1 MAPVKTAVVE
11 WLEAVNPGYG
21 AKFGAAFEE
30 AGAENTNH
38 ILHIGADVRGEL
50 DECLVK
56 AGAKK
61 FHLAIIHDAIESL
74 KNGQAVG
81 TPHRPREVE

>member
-1 MAPVKTAVVE
+1 MKTAVVE

-21 AKFGAAFEE
+21 EKFAAAFEE
-30 AGAENTNH
+30 AGPENTNH
-38 ILHIGADVRGEL
+38 ILQINADVMAEL

-74 KNGQAVG
+74 KKGQAAG